1 MRRFFNNSSFLLRR
15 KLSISSIQC
24 LPFKELP
31 YNSVEIIAE
40 NLNVESTEFGLQL
53 WSTITTLKEKKK
65 SAIYFKVDMDNA
77 HLVPIAGRYG
87 FRFHHTKNDYI
98 KMLLWLD
105 DNIECKVPPF
115 ATHHVGVGGVVL
127 NNNNEI
133 LLVKEKLKNS
143 QWKLPGGYVNLGE
156 DIGVAASREII
167 EETGV
172 KSVFD
177 SILTVRVSHNI
188 QFGND
193 DIYVI
198 CKMNLLADN
207 KGNKIDNE
215 VEDITWSQLT
225 TFKKENKHP
234 MLDKIIDLLIT
245 NQPGTGLK
253 EITMDSTIPG
263 RKPFKLYSP
272 QLMIPPSD
280 DDRIDFA

>member
-1 MRRFFNNSSFLLRR
+1 MIGRFYNKSSLILNR
-15 KLSISSIQC
+15 KLSSISLQC

-31 YNSVEIIAE
+31 YNSVEILAE
-40 NLNVESTEFGLQL
+40 TLNLESAEFGLQL
-53 WSTITTLKEKKK
+53 FTTIKTLKDKKK

-77 HLVPIAGRYG
+77 HLVPIAGRFG
-87 FRFHHTKNDYI
+87 FQFHHTKNDYI
-98 KMLLWLD
+98 KMLLWLED
-105 DNIECKVPPF
+105 TECKVPPF

-156 DIGVAASREII
+156 QIGIAASREII

-193 DIYVI
+193 DIYMI
-198 CKMNLLADN
+198 CKMKLLSDN
-207 KGNKIDNE
+207 NGNKIDNE
-215 VEDITWSQLT
+215 VEDITWTPLK

-234 MLDKIIDLLIT
+234 MLDKIIDLLIY
-245 NQPGTGLK
+245 QPGAGLK
-253 EITMDSTIPG
+253 ETTMDSTIPG
-263 RKPFKLYSP
+263 RKNFKLYF
-272 QLMIPPSD
+272 PPTDS
-280 DDRIDFA
+280 R